1 MNNSTEIPETRYVK
15 SGELYIAYQV
25 FGAGSVDL
33 FYVPGFVSHLEHQ
46 WEDAAWAH
54 MLRRLGSFSRVIT
67 FDKPGTGLSDRL
79 ADFPTLEQRIDDVR
93 AVMDAVGS
101 ERAAFFGISEGGPIS
116 ILFAATHPQRT
127 SALILY
133 GTYAR
138 RMWAPDHPWGRTE
151 AEMDAILE
159 RIDRDWGKDALL
171 DLSDPSIANNDEAR
185 RTFARYFRLAASPGA
200 ALTVLRLQTQID
212 VRHVLPA
219 IHVPALVMH
228 RSGDRVTRVEQGR
241 YLAEHIPGA
250 KFVELA
256 GNDHMPAVG
265 NGDAIIDEIGEFLTG
280 VRPVEIDRV
289 LATILFT
296 DIVGST
302 ERALALRDRRWR
314 ELLEQYYATVRR
326 ELARF
331 RGREIDRAGDGLFAA
346 FDGPARAIRCAC
358 RIRDEV
364 RSLGLEVRSGLHAGE
379 CEVLGDKIGGI
390 AVHIGARVAAAAEPG
405 EVLVSNTV
413 KDLVA
418 GSGIAFRD
426 RGTHALRGLPGEW
439 PLFVVTGAA

>member
-1 MNNSTEIPETRYVK
+1 M
-15 SGELYIAYQV
+15 
-25 FGAGSVDL
+25 
-33 FYVPGFVSHLEHQ
+33 
-46 WEDAAWAH
+46 
-54 MLRRLGSFSRVIT
+54 
-67 FDKPGTGLSDRL
+67 
-79 ADFPTLEQRIDDVR
+79 
-93 AVMDAVGS
+93 
-101 ERAAFFGISEGGPIS
+101 
-116 ILFAATHPQRT
+116 
-127 SALILY
+127 
-133 GTYAR
+133 
-138 RMWAPDHPWGRTE
+138 
-151 AEMDAILE
+151 
-159 RIDRDWGKDALL
+159 
-171 DLSDPSIANNDEAR
+171 
-185 RTFARYFRLAASPGA
+185 
-200 ALTVLRLQTQID
+200 
-212 VRHVLPA
+212 
-219 IHVPALVMH
+219 
-228 RSGDRVTRVEQGR
+228 TRVEQGR
-241 YLAEHIPGA
+241 YLAEHIPSA

-364 RSLGLEVRSGLHAGE
+364 RSLGLEVRIGLHAGE

>member
-101 ERAAFFGISEGGPIS
+101 ERAAFFGISEGGPMS

-185 RTFARYFRLAASPGA
+185 RTFARYFRLTARPGA
-200 ALTVLRLQTQID
+200 ALR
-212 VRHVLPA
+212 
-219 IHVPALVMH
+219 
-228 RSGDRVTRVEQGR
+228 
-241 YLAEHIPGA
+241 
-250 KFVELA
+250 
-256 GNDHMPAVG
+256 
-265 NGDAIIDEIGEFLTG
+265 
-280 VRPVEIDRV
+280 
-289 LATILFT
+289 
-296 DIVGST
+296 
-302 ERALALRDRRWR
+302 
-314 ELLEQYYATVRR
+314 
-326 ELARF
+326 
-331 RGREIDRAGDGLFAA
+331 
-346 FDGPARAIRCAC
+346 
-358 RIRDEV
+358 
-364 RSLGLEVRSGLHAGE
+364 
-379 CEVLGDKIGGI
+379 
-390 AVHIGARVAAAAEPG
+390 
-405 EVLVSNTV
+405 
-413 KDLVA
+413 
-418 GSGIAFRD
+418 
-426 RGTHALRGLPGEW
+426 
-439 PLFVVTGAA
+439 

>member
-1 MNNSTEIPETRYVK
+1 MSSATQTPETRYVK

-46 WEDAAWAH
+46 WQIPAWAH

-79 ADFPTLEQRIDDVR
+79 TEFPTLEQRIDDVR

-101 ERAAFFGISEGGPIS
+101 ERAAFFGVSEGGPMS

-127 SALILY
+127 SALMLY

-151 AEMDAILE
+151 GEMNALLE
-159 RIDRDWGKDALL
+159 RIERDWGRDALL
-171 DLSDPSIANNDEAR
+171 DLWAPSIANNEDAR
-185 RTFARYFRLAASPGA
+185 RAYASYLRLAASPGA
-200 ALTVLRLQTQID
+200 ALTLLRLQTQID
-212 VRHVLPA
+212 VRHVLPV
-219 IHVPALVMH
+219 IRVPTLVMH
-228 RSGDRVTRVEQGR
+228 GSGDRVTRVEQGR
-241 YLAEHIPGA
+241 YLAEHIHGA
-250 KFVELA
+250 KLVELA
-256 GNDHMPAVG
+256 GDDHMPAIG
-265 NGDAIIDEIGEFLTG
+265 NADAVVDEIGEFLTS
-280 VRPVEIDRV
+280 VRPMTTDRV

-302 ERALALRDRRWR
+302 DRALTLGDRRWR
-314 ELLEQYYATVRR
+314 ELLEQYYAIVSRD
-326 ELARF
+326 LVLF
-331 RGREIDRAGDGLFAA
+331 RGQEIDRAGDGLFAA

-358 RIRDEV
+358 RIRDDV
-364 RSLGLEVRSGLHAGE
+364 RSLGLDVRSGLHAGE
-379 CEVLGDKIGGI
+379 CEVLGDKISGI
-390 AVHIGARVAAAAEPG
+390 AVHIGARVAAAAGPG

-418 GSGIAFRD
+418 GSGIRFEG
-426 RGTHALRGLPGEW
+426 RGAHVLKGLPGEW
-439 PLFVVTGAA
+439 PLFVVAGAP

>member
-1 MNNSTEIPETRYVK
+1 
-15 SGELYIAYQV
+15 
-25 FGAGSVDL
+25 
-33 FYVPGFVSHLEHQ
+33 
-46 WEDAAWAH
+46 
-54 MLRRLGSFSRVIT
+54 
-67 FDKPGTGLSDRL
+67 
-79 ADFPTLEQRIDDVR
+79 
-93 AVMDAVGS
+93 
-101 ERAAFFGISEGGPIS
+101 
-116 ILFAATHPQRT
+116 
-127 SALILY
+127 
-133 GTYAR
+133 
-138 RMWAPDHPWGRTE
+138 
-151 AEMDAILE
+151 
-159 RIDRDWGKDALL
+159 
-171 DLSDPSIANNDEAR
+171 
-185 RTFARYFRLAASPGA
+185 
-200 ALTVLRLQTQID
+200 
-212 VRHVLPA
+212 
-219 IHVPALVMH
+219 MH

-256 GNDHMPAVG
+256 GDDHMPAVG

>member
-1 MNNSTEIPETRYVK
+1 MNNSAEIPETRYVK

-256 GNDHMPAVG
+256 GDDHMPAVG

-418 GSGIAFRD
+418 GSGIAFKD

-439 PLFVVTGAA
+439 ALFVVTGAA

>member
-1 MNNSTEIPETRYVK
+1 M
-15 SGELYIAYQV
+15 
-25 FGAGSVDL
+25 
-33 FYVPGFVSHLEHQ
+33 
-46 WEDAAWAH
+46 
-54 MLRRLGSFSRVIT
+54 
-67 FDKPGTGLSDRL
+67 
-79 ADFPTLEQRIDDVR
+79 
-93 AVMDAVGS
+93 
-101 ERAAFFGISEGGPIS
+101 
-116 ILFAATHPQRT
+116 
-127 SALILY
+127 
-133 GTYAR
+133 
-138 RMWAPDHPWGRTE
+138 
-151 AEMDAILE
+151 
-159 RIDRDWGKDALL
+159 
-171 DLSDPSIANNDEAR
+171 
-185 RTFARYFRLAASPGA
+185 
-200 ALTVLRLQTQID
+200 
-212 VRHVLPA
+212 
-219 IHVPALVMH
+219 
-228 RSGDRVTRVEQGR
+228 TRVEQGR

-256 GNDHMPAVG
+256 GDDHMPAVG

-302 ERALALRDRRWR
+302 ERALALTDRRWR

>member
-101 ERAAFFGISEGGPIS
+101 QRAAFFGISEGGPMS

-418 GSGIAFRD
+418 GSGIAFKD

-439 PLFVVTGAA
+439 ALFVVTGAA